1 MLPDPHAPGGL
12 RAVQVPLASYVKQAR
27 GVGSGFFEF
36 VGLGSSAFRA
46 GLMGFVILAVILFVG
61 YLGSTLVANRYQ
73 FHEVQV
79 APGRSQ
85 FYRIDRW
92 TGEMQRCQTDY
103 RTARPPGV
111 DGLPPPVC

>member
-1 MLPDPHAPGGL
+1 M
-12 RAVQVPLASYVKQAR
+12 S
-27 GVGSGFFEF
+27 GSGFFEF
-36 VGLGSSAFRA
+36 IGLGSSVFRA
-46 GLMGFVILAVILFVG
+46 GLMGFVILAVILFFG

-92 TGEMQRCQTDY
+92 TGEM
-103 RTARPPGV
+103 
-111 DGLPPPVC
+111 